1 MIRALGTCLDRFD
14 PDAPGR
20 LCRRRERWLDAMP
33 SPGAPILERLV
44 ISGATFTDAGA
55 EDARRGL
62 SCAGVDAGDVLPALF
77 PDVALVAFAMAGDP
91 RTVPDAAVWQEDWT
105 LPLAAGRRRV
115 PAVRW
120 LAPCGPADVSAWIA
134 GERDGVACPRAD
146 GFLVGCVDDVS
157 HPSPALLD
165 ALHALAGF
173 AMAEEPPAQRYLA
186 PAIPSVLRHAD
197 ALVLL
202 HEDKHAP
209 LLAVYAAKELPDP
222 SVLAP
227 IARDA
232 GALYVPFDIPPM
244 LARWDRAIW
253 DLQQRWDSRRDGEFP
268 VPPVERG
275 RRARRGREGEAAGAG
290 DAGAVE
296 E

>member
-33 SPGAPILERLV
+33 APGAPLLERLV
-44 ISGATFTDAGA
+44 ISGATFSDAGA

-62 SCAGVDAGDVLPALF
+62 ACAGVDAGAVLAALF
-77 PDVALVAFAMAGDP
+77 PDVSLVAFAMAGDA
-91 RTVPDAAVWQEDWT
+91 RTVPDSVAWQEDWV

-120 LAPCGPADVSAWIA
+120 LAPCAPSDVTAWVA
-134 GERDGVACPRAD
+134 GERDGIACPRAD
-146 GFLVGCVDDVS
+146 GFLVGCHDDPAK
-157 HPSPALLD
+157 PSAALLD
-165 ALHALAGF
+165 ALQALAGF

-209 LLAVYAAKELPDP
+209 LLALYAAQQLPDP
-222 SVLAP
+222 ALLAP
-227 IARDA
+227 VARDA
-232 GALYVPFDIPPM
+232 GALHVPFDIPPM

-268 VPPVERG
+268 VPPFERG
-275 RRARRGREGEAAGAG
+275 RRGRRGREGEEAGAG
-290 DAGAVE
+290 VAGAVE

>member
-20 LCRRRERWLDAMP
+20 LCRRRERWLEAMP
-33 SPGAPILERLV
+33 SPGAPILGRLV

-62 SCAGVDAGDVLPALF
+62 SCAGVDAGDVLAALF
-77 PDVALVAFAMAGDP
+77 PDSALVAFAMAGDP
-91 RTVPDAAVWQEDWT
+91 RTVPESAAWQEDWS

-120 LAPCGPADVSAWIA
+120 LAPCAPADVSAWIA

-146 GFLVGCVDDVS
+146 GFLVGCHDDVS
-157 HPSPALLD
+157 RPSSDLLD

-173 AMAEEPPAQRYLA
+173 ALAEEPPAQRYLA

-209 LLAVYAAKELPDP
+209 LLAAYATQELPGP

-227 IARDA
+227 VARAA

-253 DLQQRWDSRRDGEFP
+253 DLQQHWDSRRDGEFP
-268 VPPVERG
+268 VPPVVRGRRG
-275 RRARRGREGEAAGAG
+275 RRAGDAAGAAAG
-290 DAGAVE
+290 DVGAVE